1 MSDECKQ
8 QYKTQSTN
16 PGHEVNPGSDRTE
29 LVSDHERFTTNPATS
44 HTEPANNA
52 LSRDGIGNDE
62 RLSQLTI
69 AQLQLIENHQHLVPF
84 PLTRDQVEVMATLRE
99 QTPEMYDLLLKAI
112 ETNVETDSFERKNKY
127 LIPARYA
134 RFGQIIGFFAVL
146 AMLGIVVYAI
156 NKDAYWL
163 AGLFG
168 TIDVVAIAAVFGSN
182 QKPQERQ

>member
-1 MSDECKQ
+1 
-8 QYKTQSTN
+8 
-16 PGHEVNPGSDRTE
+16 
-29 LVSDHERFTTNPATS
+29 
-44 HTEPANNA
+44 
-52 LSRDGIGNDE
+52 
-62 RLSQLTI
+62 
-69 AQLQLIENHQHLVPF
+69 
-84 PLTRDQVEVMATLRE
+84 MATLRE